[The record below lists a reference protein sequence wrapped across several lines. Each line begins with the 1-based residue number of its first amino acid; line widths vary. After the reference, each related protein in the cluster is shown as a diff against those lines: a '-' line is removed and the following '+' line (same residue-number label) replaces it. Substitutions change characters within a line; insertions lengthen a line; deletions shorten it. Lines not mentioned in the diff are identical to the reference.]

1 MITWVSATIGLCVAV
16 TIILLVRR
24 DHLHARD
31 GVRWV
36 IVAIAFAAAGLF
48 PGALDQVA
56 GRLGIAYP
64 PILALILGVALLVVK
79 ILLMDI
85 ERSRMEVRLQRLTQ
99 RLAMLET
106 DLRTSQED
114 RNPTE

>member
-1 MITWVSATIGLCVAV
+1 MMTWVSATIGLCVAA
-16 TIILLVRR
+16 TIIVLVRR

-31 GVRWV
+31 GVSWV
-36 IVAIAFAAAGLF
+36 MVAIAFAGAGLF

-56 GRLGIAYP
+56 GRMGIAYP
-64 PILALILGVALLVVK
+64 PVLALILGMAVLVVK

-99 RLAMLET
+99 ELAMLEA
-106 DLRTSQED
+106 DFRTAREP
-114 RNPTE
+114 RTPPE